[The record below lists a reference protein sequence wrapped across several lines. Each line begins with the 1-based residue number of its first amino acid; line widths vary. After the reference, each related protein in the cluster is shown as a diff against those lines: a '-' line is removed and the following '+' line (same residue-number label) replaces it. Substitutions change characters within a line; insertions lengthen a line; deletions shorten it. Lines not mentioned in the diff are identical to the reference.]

1 MAYYDSIAEGY
12 DELHR
17 EEQLKKLKIIKE
29 NLIINEND
37 KLLDVGAGSGISSDF
52 NCEVYA
58 LDPSERLLNQIKNK
72 KIRKIKARAEE
83 IPFEDGFFDAVISVT
98 SIHNFD
104 DIEKG
109 LLEMK
114 RVGKNRFAFSVLKK
128 SKKFDIIK
136 KLIRKHFKVNKT
148 VEEEED
154 IIFFCEKE

>member
-128 SKKFDIIK
+128 SAHFNEIKSAISTLYIVQKEIDEGTDIVFIC
-136 KLIRKHFKVNKT
+136 R
-148 VEEEED
+148 
-154 IIFFCEKE
+154 